1 MPMDKNSPPRRRA
14 ACSCAGC
21 FGMLLFML
29 SAAFLGYLVREWE
42 GNDWDRAKTRA
53 SLWQRATIHYDNL
66 RGWLTSTPPPDRGN
80 MEPDTEP
87 EEIPANYVTSG
98 DEAYARARQ
107 AWYKAS
113 NATGAERERLRQ
125 AVLAE
130 LATAAKCYESASAQV
145 TDEVV
150 RASLREKIKAA
161 RKSMDDLR
169 QSR

>member
-1 MPMDKNSPPRRRA
+1 MEKNPPRRRG

-21 FGMLLFML
+21 LGMLMFML
-29 SAAFLGYLVREWE
+29 SAVFLGYLIREWE
-42 GNDWDRAKTRA
+42 GNDWDRAKTRS
-53 SLWQRATIHYDNL
+53 SLWQRIIVHYDNL
-66 RGWLTSTPPPDRGN
+66 RGRLTSTPPADRAN
-80 MEPDTEP
+80 MEPDSEP
-87 EEIPANYVTSG
+87 EEIPTNYVTSG

-125 AVLAE
+125 AVLGE
-130 LATAAKCYESASAQV
+130 LGTAIKCYESAAGQV

-150 RASLREKIKAA
+150 RSSLREKIKAA
-161 RKSMDDLR
+161 RKSMEDLR